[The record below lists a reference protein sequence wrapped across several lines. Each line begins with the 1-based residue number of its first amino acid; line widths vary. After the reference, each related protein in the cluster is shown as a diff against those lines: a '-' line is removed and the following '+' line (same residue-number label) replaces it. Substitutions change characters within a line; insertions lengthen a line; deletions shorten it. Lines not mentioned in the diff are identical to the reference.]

1 MRITVRNTDLRVLN
15 MRTRMPF
22 RYGIASMTALPHL
35 FVRCT
40 IAVDGTA
47 RSGIAAD
54 GLPPKWFTKDPHTT
68 YRDDLAD
75 MVRVVEKACALAQQ
89 VEGSD
94 TVFGLWQAIYRAQ
107 MRWAAGEGHPP
118 LLAGF
123 GASLVERAL
132 LDAFCRATGV
142 PFAEALRRNTP
153 GLRLGE
159 MHAELGD
166 HSPAELLPARP
177 LRTII
182 ARHTV
187 GLADHLTEA
196 DIPPAERLDD
206 GLPQSLEA
214 CIRAYGLTHFKI
226 KLCGD
231 TARDTE
237 RLVRIARLLEAT
249 ATDYA
254 FTLDGNEQYHAV
266 APFQTF
272 WQALQENAALAPFLR
287 RLLFVEQPLHRHVA
301 LNAETRRALTAWKAK
316 PPLLIDESDAETG
329 SLPAALECGY
339 IGTSYKNC
347 KGVFKGIANACLLAH
362 RQRADPAGRHIL
374 SGEDLANVG
383 PVALLQDLAALAS
396 LGVEH
401 AERNGH
407 HYFRGLSMLPEAVQA
422 QAQAHHADLYRR
434 HERGFATLDIRG
446 GAVAVASVVEAPFG
460 IGFALDTTP
469 FTPLAEWVADS
480 LSDALS
486 E

>member
-1 MRITVRNTDLRVLN
+1 MRITVHNTDLRVLT

-40 IAVDGTA
+40 VEVDGSVQ
-47 RSGIAAD
+47 SGIAAD
-54 GLPPKWFTKDPHTT
+54 GLPPKWFTKDPNTS

-75 MVRVVEKACALAQQ
+75 MIRVIEGACALAQQ
-89 VEGSD
+89 AGGRES
-94 TVFGLWQAIYRAQ
+94 VFELWQEIYRAQ
-107 MRWAAGEGHPP
+107 MRRAEAEGHPP

-123 GASLVERAL
+123 GVSLVERAL

-153 GLRLGE
+153 GIRLGE
-159 MHAELGD
+159 MHAELAD
-166 HSPAELLPARP
+166 TSPADLLPARP
-177 LRTII
+177 LQTII

-187 GLADHLTEA
+187 GLTDPLTDA

-226 KLCGD
+226 KLWGD
-231 TARDTE
+231 TARDTD
-237 RLVRIARLLEAT
+237 RLLRIARLLEAT
-249 ATDYA
+249 AADYA

-272 WQALQENAALAPFLR
+272 WQALREDAALAPFLR
-287 RLLFVEQPLHRHVA
+287 RLLFVEQPLHRDIA
-301 LNAETRRALTAWKAK
+301 LNAETRRALTAWEAK
-316 PPLLIDESDAETG
+316 PPLLIDESDAEIG

-362 RQRADPAGRHIL
+362 RQRADPAGRYLL

-396 LGVEH
+396 LGVTH

-422 QAQAHHADLYRR
+422 QTLAQHADLYRR
-434 HERGFATLDIRG
+434 HERGFATLDIRD
-446 GAVAVASVVEAPFG
+446 GAVSVASVVKAPFG

-469 FTPLAEWVADS
+469 FPP
-480 LSDALS
+480 LS
-486 E
+486 EWTPEELDG